1 MFKSFVH
8 FLIGLLIF
16 LLLNCSFNVFWI
28 LIPYQRHDLQVFFSF
43 LWFFFSLSVV
53 SFDIQKFQILMKFN
67 LPIFVVV
74 VYSLGVTFKKPS
86 PIPKSLKIFPYI
98 SSKSL
103 TVSALK
109 FKSLIYF
116 ELTFAYSMM

>member
-1 MFKSFVH
+1 M
-8 FLIGLLIF
+8 
-16 LLLNCSFNVFWI
+16 
-28 LIPYQRHDLQVFFSF
+28 
-43 LWFFFSLSVV
+43 FFFSLSVV

-86 PIPKSLKIFPYI
+86 PIPKSLKIFPYV